1 MSVST
6 IAQMQQVIQNLSSLD
21 TQGNKLEQELT
32 TGLNSTTYAGIAPQA
47 AQLVNLDALQSQQ
60 QGYINTIG
68 TVNQQLSSM
77 SLATSTMATMVEQF
91 ASQLQTN
98 AFNTTGSTIQTQA
111 QALLAQV
118 GDYLNTQGGEGYLF
132 SGSDTTQAPFDASAL
147 PNPGDLT
154 TPVNGAPPA
163 GYYQGNDDVASAQ
176 VDQNLNVQ
184 YGITADNPAFEQV
197 VRVLNFLAN
206 SPPLDQNNATDVAN
220 VDTAEQML
228 TSAGTSLQ
236 QLTSNIG
243 MNQSELNN
251 ELQMHQQ
258 AQTLAQSNISNITQ
272 ANPATVITQLDTLQ
286 TQIEASYQ
294 TVNMLQNLSLANY
307 LK

>member
-6 IAQMQQVIQNLSSLD
+6 IGQMQQVIQNLQQLD
-21 TQGNKLEQELT
+21 TQGSTLETEIT
-32 TGLNSTTYAGIAPQA
+32 TGLKSQTYSGIAPQA
-47 AQLVNLDALQSQQ
+47 AQLVDLNAVASQQ
-60 QGYINTIG
+60 QGYINTIN

-77 SLATSTMATMVEQF
+77 NLVTSTMASMVEQF

-132 SGSDTTQAPFDASAL
+132 GGSDTTQAPFDAAAL
-147 PNPGDLT
+147 PNPGNLT
-154 TPVNGAPPA
+154 SPVNGAPPS
-163 GYYQGNDDVASAQ
+163 GYYQGNDTIASAQ
-176 VDQNLNVQ
+176 VDNDLTVQ
-184 YGITADNPAFEQV
+184 YGVTADNSAFEQV

-206 SPPLDQNNATDVAN
+206 SPSFNQNNPTDVAN

-228 TSAGTSLQ
+228 TSAGTDLE

-258 AQTLAQSNISNITQ
+258 ALTMAQSNAGDIDQ
-272 ANPATVITQLDTLQ
+272 ANSATVITQLDTLQ
-286 TQIEASYQ
+286 TQLEASYQ

>member
-6 IAQMQQVIQNLSSLD
+6 IAQMQQVIQNLSQLD
-21 TQGNKLEQELT
+21 TQGSSLEQEIT
-32 TGLNSTTYAGIAPQA
+32 TGLVSTTYSGIAPQA
-47 AQLVNLDALQSQQ
+47 AQLVNLNAVQSLQ
-60 QGYINTIG
+60 QGFINTIN

-77 SLATSTMATMVEQF
+77 SLATSTMASMVEQF
-91 ASQLQTN
+91 GSQLQTN
-98 AFNTTGSTIQTQA
+98 AFNTTGATIQTQA

-132 SGSDTTQAPFDASAL
+132 SGSATTTAPFDASAL
-147 PNPGDLT
+147 PDPGDLT
-154 TPVNGAPPA
+154 TSVNGAPPA
-163 GYYQGNDDVASAQ
+163 GYYQGNDNVASAQ
-176 VDQNLNVQ
+176 VDTNLTVQ
-184 YGITADNPAFEQV
+184 YGVTADNPAFEQV

-206 SPPLDQNNATDVAN
+206 SPAFDQSNPADVAN
-220 VDTAEQML
+220 VNTAEQML
-228 TSAGTSLQ
+228 TSAGTDLQ

>member
-6 IAQMQQVIQNLSSLD
+6 IAQMQQVIQNLSQLD
-21 TQGNKLEQELT
+21 TQGSSLEQEIT
-32 TGLNSTTYAGIAPQA
+32 TGLVSTTYSGIAPQA
-47 AQLVNLDALQSQQ
+47 AQLVNLNAVQSLQ
-60 QGYINTIG
+60 QGFINTIN

-77 SLATSTMATMVEQF
+77 SLATSTMASMVEQF
-91 ASQLQTN
+91 GSQLQTN
-98 AFNTTGSTIQTQA
+98 AFNTTGATIQTQA

-132 SGSDTTQAPFDASAL
+132 SGSATTTAPFDASAL

-163 GYYQGNDDVASAQ
+163 GYYQGNDTVASAQ
-176 VDQNLNVQ
+176 VDTNLNVQ
-184 YGITADNPAFEQV
+184 YGVTADNPAFEQV

-206 SPPLDQNNATDVAN
+206 SPSFDQSNPTDVAN
-220 VDTAEQML
+220 VNTAEQML
-228 TSAGTSLQ
+228 TSAGTDLQ